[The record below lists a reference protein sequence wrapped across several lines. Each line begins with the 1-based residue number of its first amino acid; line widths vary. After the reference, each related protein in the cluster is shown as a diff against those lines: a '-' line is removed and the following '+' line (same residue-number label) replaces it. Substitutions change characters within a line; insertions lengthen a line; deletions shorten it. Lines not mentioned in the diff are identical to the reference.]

1 MPTLTDRVRL
11 ATRALMGTFSEGIG
25 QQAMAM
31 LSGIKPGGVGEP
43 PRRGTRE
50 LLAAYSESPWLAA
63 VARVISNATAM
74 TTWRLFVVATPG
86 QRARRDRVVQR
97 ALGPARKALMT
108 ERAAKGELR
117 EVTEHLFLDLMAT
130 GNQYQTG
137 YAMRKL
143 TQVYLEAV
151 GEAFWMKERNGAMA
165 VVGAWPIPTDWVIA
179 LPTPTNRQY
188 RVSFRGWQ
196 GWIPDTEILHFADP
210 DPSNPYGRGTSLF
223 RALGDELQTDESA
236 AKTTLQWFG
245 NRARPDLLVM
255 APGLKPEETRRFE
268 LDWLQKAQGF
278 WRVFKP
284 MFLNREVKIQTFD
297 QDFRAQ
303 QFVQIRQH
311 ARDTILQSRGI
322 PPEILGVLE
331 NSNRATIE
339 SADYLFESKIVVPA
353 LELQR
358 AVLQERLL
366 PEYDDRLILDYVSP
380 VQEDKSFALEVAKA
394 APWALTVDEWRAR
407 QGLAPIETDGGGMY
421 YMLPA
426 LMTPAPSF
434 DVPEPV
440 APPALPPMAPT
451 EAPAKARRK
460 ALGDDPDLPPLA
472 RIAERLAPQLRTAF
486 LGAVAAMR
494 SEIDTE
500 ALASALAAGQ
510 TTLAETL
517 ANLDALG
524 ERLNGAVPIL
534 REGFLR
540 GGQVAHNDLQ
550 ARGLTLR
557 FDLINPH
564 AATWASAHGA
574 ELVTQVTEATRAGIR
589 TLIEQAVREGR
600 SPYETAKQIR
610 DQVGLLERQQAAVEA
625 KRAALEAAGVT
636 GDTLEARVGRYAAA
650 QLRQRAETIARTETL
665 TATNQGQQALW
676 GEAVSQG
683 LLDRETTQRIWLAT
697 PDEILDEC
705 EELDGTLAGLDEPF
719 AGGIMAPPAHPN
731 CVCSTALVFES
742 VGAAA

>member
-1 MPTLTDRVRL
+1 MPSLTDRFRL

-63 VARVISNATAM
+63 VARLIGNATAM
-74 TTWRLFVVATPG
+74 TTWRLFVAAKPRE
-86 QRARRDRVVQR
+86 RARRNVVVQR
-97 ALGPARKALMT
+97 AIGTVRKALLA
-108 ERAAKGELR
+108 ELAAKGELR
-117 EVTEHLFLDLMAT
+117 EIEDHLFLDLMAT

-143 TQVYLEAV
+143 TQVYIEAV
-151 GEAFWMKERNGAMA
+151 GEAFWMKERNGVGA
-165 VVGAWPIPTDWVIA
+165 VAGAWPIPTDWVIA

-196 GWIPDTEILHFADP
+196 GWIPDTEILHFVDP

-223 RALGDELQTDESA
+223 RALGDELQTDEAA

-245 NRARPDLLVM
+245 NRARPDILVT
-255 APGLKPEETRRFE
+255 APGATPADTRRFE
-268 LDWLQKAQGF
+268 LDWMQKAQGF
-278 WRVFKP
+278 WKVFKP
-284 MFLNREVKIQTFD
+284 LFINRDVKIQTFD

-311 ARDTILQSRGI
+311 ARDMILQARGI
-322 PPEILGVLE
+322 SPEILGVLE

-339 SADYLFESKIVVPA
+339 SADYLFQSKVIVPA

-366 PEYDDRLILDYVSP
+366 PEYDDRLILDYVNP
-380 VQEDKSFALEVAKA
+380 VQEDKAFALEVAKA
-394 APWALTVDEWRAR
+394 APWSLTVDEWRAR
-407 QGLAPIETDGGGMY
+407 QGLAPVEANGGQV
-421 YMLPA
+421 YMIPFGVS
-426 LMTPAPSF
+426 PSPSF
-434 DVPEPV
+434 DLPEPP
-440 APPALPPMAPT
+440 PPAPLPSLPPA
-451 EAPAKARRK
+451 EAPKARRRK
-460 ALGDDPDLPPLA
+460 ALGDDPELPALA
-472 RIAERLAPQLRTAF
+472 RIAERLAPQLRAAF
-486 LGAVAAMR
+486 LGAVEAMR
-494 SEIDTE
+494 SEIDTA
-500 ALASALAAGQ
+500 ALATALAAGQ

-517 ANLDALG
+517 AHLDVLG
-524 ERLNGAVPIL
+524 ERLNGSVPIL

-540 GGQVAHNDLQ
+540 GGQVAHADLK

-564 AATWASAHGA
+564 AAAWAAAHGA
-574 ELVTQVTEATRAGIR
+574 DLVTQVTEATRAGLR
-589 TLIEQAVREGR
+589 TLIETAVREGA

-610 DQVGLLERQQAAVEA
+610 DQVGLLDRQQAAVDA

-650 QLRQRAETIARTETL
+650 QLRQRAEVIARTETL

-676 GEAVSQG
+676 REAVGQG
-683 LLDRETTQRIWLAT
+683 LLDRETTQRVWIAT
-697 PDEILDEC
+697 PDDRLDPEC
-705 EELDGTLAGLDEPF
+705 EALDGEAVGLDEAF
-719 AGGIMAPPAHPN
+719 SGGVMAPPAHPQ
-731 CVCSTALVFES
+731 CRCTTGLIFES